1 MHTCRHYGRKIK
13 VGDTGF
19 METNKLLDCIEK
31 SPFCVVFSLR
41 EKQTLAQ
48 YGRIVPFSIGQT
60 VQDKEELSE
69 FMYTIV
75 SGEVRMIDE
84 RPDGTEISLG
94 LLKEGDCFGW
104 ESGTKQ
110 SNQPVTYSAAGS
122 VRLLAIPIEQLR
134 EVLSHNPGLEDL
146 LATYAS
152 SRAVSMFLRRTS
164 LLSSEDYQAVRTFLE
179 RMTVIHADK
188 GEPIVREGDEGDAFY
203 IIHSGHCEVVKEA
216 DGAVLNR
223 LLSGDFF
230 GELALLTGARRQ
242 ATVVAVEP
250 AQLFRLS
257 KDDFDVMIVEYPAL
271 RTAIERISSNYVS
284 KASKY
289 DDDEED
295 QMHGAEAPSGQ
306 SAKPESVVKKGS
318 RRFRLYKYPIRLQ
331 QNEMDCGPTC
341 LAMVMAYYGSRI
353 PINRIREQTE
363 MSRSGST
370 LYGLME
376 TAESLGLAAQG
387 FTTQLDALSEI
398 KLPAIAHWK
407 GEHFIV
413 VYEVTNKHVMVG
425 DPAYGLEKKSR
436 ADFEAGWS
444 GAILT
449 LTPTDRLAASERM
462 RSPVSRFAAYVTPN
476 RKALI
481 ALLIT
486 SLLVQLTALMI
497 PIVTQVIVDKVLVQE
512 QSDLLRMLLVGML
525 ALSLCYMVSN
535 SFRTFLAAR
544 IALKIDIGMLGDFYK
559 HLLSLPLSFFLA
571 RTIGDL
577 TSRVGE
583 NQKIR
588 RMLTT
593 GAVQL
598 LLDSLTI
605 VIYGTLLF
613 VYQVKLA
620 LIAFAILPCYIALV
634 LLFSP
639 LMRRNSRKQFEA
651 EAESQT
657 TMVEAI
663 KLISTVKALAAEPTI
678 RWKLMDKL
686 QLALK
691 QRIKAIRLLVVSET
705 IADFIKM
712 IGSSLVLY
720 GGAVFVMRGQLTV
733 GQFVAFLSVYFTV
746 TQSITQMLQML
757 NDMMEV
763 RVSME
768 RIDDV
773 FRANPEEPEP
783 QHMRRL
789 AALKGSIQFDNVSF
803 RYSKDGPNILQQIN
817 LKIEPGQTVALVGR
831 SGAGKSTFAN
841 LLTKLFAPSSGTIRI
856 DGHDIRQI
864 HAASLRR
871 KIGIVQQENRVFRAT
886 IQDNIAIRFP
896 SATLEE
902 VEAAAKLAGAYDFI
916 AALPLG
922 FKTMIGEGGLSLS
935 GGQLQRIAIARALL
949 GEPGILIFD
958 EATSALDS
966 ESERIIQQNMDRML
980 KGRTCLIIAHRLSTV
995 QKADR
1000 IVVLDRGA
1008 VVESGSHAELI
1019 EAKGLY
1025 YYLISQQLS

>member
-1 MHTCRHYGRKIK
+1 
-13 VGDTGF
+13 
-19 METNKLLDCIEK
+19 METNRYIGYVEQV
-31 SPFCVVFSLR
+31 PFFSVLSLN
-41 EKQTLAQ
+41 EKQMLSKHARVL
-48 YGRIVPFSIGQT
+48 GFSIGQT
-60 VQDKEELSE
+60 IQEKADIPQYLYCV
-69 FMYTIV
+69 V
-75 SGEVRMIDE
+75 SGEIRMIDE
-84 RPDGTEISLG
+84 RPDGSESSLG
-94 LLKEGDCFGW
+94 LLKDGDSFGW
-104 ESGTKQ
+104 EGDEERPG
-110 SNQPVTYSAAGS
+110 NPVVYSAAGN
-122 VRLLAIPIEQLR
+122 VRLLAIPIETLR
-134 EVLSHNPGLEDL
+134 ELFAHNPGLKQL
-146 LATYAS
+146 LVTYMS
-152 SRAVSMFLRRTS
+152 SRAVTMFLRRTA
-164 LLSSEDYQAVRTFLE
+164 LLSTGDHQAVRKFLE
-179 RMTVIHADK
+179 QMTVIHAEK
-188 GEPIVREGDEGDAFY
+188 GQSIVRQGEVGDAFF
-203 IIHSGHCEVVKEA
+203 IVHMGHCEVVNEE
-216 DGAVLNR
+216 DGSVINR
-223 LLSGDFF
+223 LIPGDFF
-230 GELALLTGARRQ
+230 GELALLTGARRK
-242 ATVVAVEP
+242 ATVIAAGA

-257 KDDFDVMIVEYPAL
+257 KNDFDAMIVQHPAL
-271 RTAIERISSNYVS
+271 RTAIESIASNYVS
-284 KASKY
+284 ESSKY
-289 DDDEED
+289 DDDYDDGMEELAAASS
-295 QMHGAEAPSGQ
+295 QAVRWAEVDRKRP
-306 SAKPESVVKKGS
+306 V
-318 RRFRLYKYPIRLQ
+318 RFRLRKYPIRLQ

-387 FTTQLDALSEI
+387 FTTQLDALSEM

-413 VYEVTNKHVMVG
+413 VYEVTKKHVIVG

-449 LTPTDRLAASERM
+449 LTPTDRLAVSERM
-462 RSPVSRFAAYVTPN
+462 RSPVSRFVAYVTPN

-481 ALLIT
+481 SLLIT

-497 PIVTQVIVDKVLVQE
+497 PIFTQVIVDKVLVNE
-512 QSDLLRMLLVGML
+512 QSDFLRMLLVGML

-535 SFRTFLAAR
+535 SFRNFIAAR

-598 LLDSLTI
+598 MLDSLTI
-605 VIYGTLLF
+605 VIYGTLMF
-613 VYQVKLA
+613 VYHVKLA
-620 LIAFAILPCYIALV
+620 LIAFAIIPCYIALV

-691 QRIKAIRLLVVSET
+691 QRIKAIQLLVASET

-712 IGSSLVLY
+712 IGNSLVLY
-720 GGAVFVMRGQLTV
+720 GGAVFVMRGHLTV

-757 NDMMEV
+757 NDIMEV

-773 FRANPEEPEP
+773 FRANPEELDP
-783 QHMRRL
+783 QNMRRL
-789 AALKGSIQFDNVSF
+789 AALKGNIQFDNVSF

-966 ESERIIQQNMDRML
+966 ESERIIQQNMDTML

-995 QKADR
+995 QKADM

-1008 VVESGSHAELI
+1008 VVETGSHAELI

>member
-1 MHTCRHYGRKIK
+1 
-13 VGDTGF
+13 
-19 METNKLLDCIEK
+19 METNKLLDCMEK
-31 SPFCVVFSLR
+31 SPFCSVFSLR

-48 YGRIVPFSIGQT
+48 YGRIIPFSIGQT
-60 VQDKEELSE
+60 VQDKNEGSA
-69 FMYTIV
+69 FMYIVV

-84 RPDGTEISLG
+84 RSDGTEISLG

-104 ESGTKQ
+104 EDGTKQ
-110 SNQPVTYSAAGS
+110 ANQSVFYCAAGS
-122 VRLLAIPIEQLR
+122 VRLLAIPIEKLR
-134 EVLSHNPGLEDL
+134 EVLAHNPGLEDL

-179 RMTVIHADK
+179 RMTVVHAEK

-203 IIHSGHCEVVKEA
+203 IVHSGHCEVVKEA

-223 LLSGDFF
+223 LLPGDFF

-257 KDDFDVMIVEYPAL
+257 KEVFDVMIVEYPAL
-271 RTAIERISSNYVS
+271 RTAIESISSNYVA

-295 QMHGAEAPSGQ
+295 QMDRSEVSFGQ
-306 SAKPESVVKKGS
+306 SVVKKGN
-318 RRFRLYKYPIRLQ
+318 RRFRLHKYPIRLQ

-387 FTTQLDALSEI
+387 FTTQLDALSGM

-413 VYEVTNKHVMVG
+413 VYEVTKKHVIVG
-425 DPAYGLEKKSR
+425 DPAYGLEKKSKS
-436 ADFEAGWS
+436 DFEAGWS

-449 LTPTDRLAASERM
+449 LTPTDRLASSERM
-462 RSPVSRFAAYVTPN
+462 RSPISRFIAYVAPN

-481 ALLIT
+481 SLLLT

-497 PIVTQVIVDKVLVQE
+497 PIFTQVIVDKVLVNE
-512 QSDLLRMLLVGML
+512 QRDFLQMLLVGML
-525 ALSLCYMVSN
+525 ALSLCYIVSN
-535 SFRTFLAAR
+535 SFRHFIAAR

-598 LLDSLTI
+598 MLDSLTI
-605 VIYGTLLF
+605 VIYGTLMF
-613 VYQVKLA
+613 VYHVKLA
-620 LIAFAILPCYIALV
+620 FIAFAIIPCYIALV

-691 QRIKAIRLLVVSET
+691 QRIKAIQLLVASET

-712 IGSSLVLY
+712 IGNSLVLY

-733 GQFVAFLSVYFTV
+733 GQFVAFLSVYIAV
-746 TQSITQMLQML
+746 TQAITQMLQML
-757 NDMMEV
+757 NDIMEV

-773 FRANPEEPEP
+773 FSANPEELEP
-783 QHMRRL
+783 QNMRRM
-789 AALKGSIQFDNVSF
+789 AALKGNIQFENVSF
-803 RYSKDGPNILQQIN
+803 RYSKDGPDILQQIN
-817 LKIEPGQTVALVGR
+817 LKIQPGQTVALVGR

-841 LLTKLFAPSSGTIRI
+841 LLTKLFAPSRGTIRV

-966 ESERIIQQNMDRML
+966 ESERIIQQNMDTML

-995 QKADR
+995 QKADL

-1008 VVESGSHAELI
+1008 VVETGSHTELI
-1019 EAKGLY
+1019 EARGLY

>member
-1 MHTCRHYGRKIK
+1 
-13 VGDTGF
+13 
-19 METNKLLDCIEK
+19 METNKLLGYMVK
-31 SPFCVVFSLR
+31 SPFFVVLSLS
-41 EKQTLAQ
+41 EKQTLARHGQ
-48 YGRIVPFSIGQT
+48 IIPFSIGQT
-60 VQDKEELSE
+60 VQDKDELSE
-69 FMYTIV
+69 FLYVVV

-84 RPDGTEISLG
+84 RSDGTEISLG
-94 LLKEGDCFGW
+94 LLKDGDSFGW

-110 SNQPVTYSAAGS
+110 PSQPVVYSAAGN
-122 VRLLAIPIEQLR
+122 VRLLAIPIEKLR

-146 LATYAS
+146 LDTYAS
-152 SRAVSMFLRRTS
+152 SRAVSMFLRRTA

-179 RMTVIHADK
+179 RMTVIQADK
-188 GEPIVREGDEGDAFY
+188 GQPIVREGDEGDAFY
-203 IIHSGHCEVVKEA
+203 IVHSGHCEVVKEV

-223 LLSGDFF
+223 LIAGDFF
-230 GELALLTGARRQ
+230 GELALLTGARRK

-271 RTAIERISSNYVS
+271 RTAIESISSNYVS

-295 QMHGAEAPSGQ
+295 SMDRLEASSGQ
-306 SAKPESVVKKGS
+306 SVKWEPVVKKGN
-318 RRFRLYKYPIRLQ
+318 RRFRLRKYPIRLQ
-331 QNEMDCGPTC
+331 HNEMDCGPTC
-341 LAMVMAYYGSRI
+341 LAMVMAYYGSHI

-370 LYGLME
+370 LYGLTE

-387 FTTQLDALSEI
+387 FTTQLDALSGV

-407 GEHFIV
+407 GEHFNV
-413 VYEVTNKHVMVG
+413 VYEVTKSHVIVG

-449 LTPTDRLAASERM
+449 LTPTERLASHERM
-462 RSPVSRFAAYVTPN
+462 RSPVSRFIAYVTPN
-476 RKALI
+476 KKALLT
-481 ALLIT
+481 LLIT
-486 SLLVQLTALMI
+486 SLLVQLIALAI
-497 PIVTQVIVDKVLVQE
+497 PIITQVIVDKVLVE
-512 QSDLLRMLLVGML
+512 RYGDLLNVLLVGML
-525 ALSLCYMVSN
+525 GLSVCYIVVN
-535 SFRTFLAAR
+535 SCRTFIAAK
-544 IALKIDIGMLGDFYK
+544 IALKIDVAMLGEFYK
-559 HLLSLPLSFFLA
+559 HLLSLPLSFFWA

-593 GAVQL
+593 GAVQM
-598 LLDSLTI
+598 LLDLLTI
-605 VIYGTLLF
+605 LIYGTLML
-613 VYQVKLA
+613 VYHVKLS
-620 LIAFAILPCYIALV
+620 LIAFAIIPCYAALV

-639 LMRRNSRKQFEA
+639 LMRKNSRRQFEA

-663 KLISTVKALAAEPTI
+663 KLISTVKALAAEPAI
-678 RWKLMDKL
+678 GWKLMDKL

-691 QRIKAIRLLVVSET
+691 QRIKAIRLIVTSET
-705 IADFIKM
+705 IADTIKT
-712 IGSSLVLY
+712 IGNALVLY
-720 GGAVFVMRGQLTV
+720 GGALFVMRGELSV

-746 TQSITQMLQML
+746 TQSITQMLMML
-757 NDMMEV
+757 NDIMEV

-773 FRANPEEPEP
+773 FAAHPEELEP
-783 QHMRRL
+783 QNMRRL
-789 AALKGSIQFDNVSF
+789 AALKGHIQFDNVTF

-817 LKIEPGQTVALVGR
+817 LNIEPGQTVALVGR

-841 LLTKLFAPSSGTIRI
+841 LLTKLFAPTSGTIRL

-902 VEAAAKLAGAYDFI
+902 VETAAKLAGAYEFI
-916 AALPLG
+916 TALPLG

-966 ESERIIQQNMDRML
+966 ESERIIQQNMDTML

-995 QKADR
+995 QKADM

-1008 VVESGSHAELI
+1008 VVETGSHVELI

>member
-1 MHTCRHYGRKIK
+1 
-13 VGDTGF
+13 
-19 METNKLLDCIEK
+19 METNKYIGYVEQV
-31 SPFCVVFSLR
+31 PFFGVLSVH
-41 EKQTLAQ
+41 EKQMLSKNARML
-48 YGRIVPFSIGQT
+48 GFSIGQT
-60 VQDKEELSE
+60 IQEKDDIPQYLYCV
-69 FMYTIV
+69 V
-75 SGEVRMIDE
+75 SGEIRMIDE
-84 RPDGTEISLG
+84 RPDGSENSLG
-94 LLKEGDCFGW
+94 LLKDGDSFGW
-104 ESGTKQ
+104 EGDDERPG
-110 SNQPVTYSAAGS
+110 NPVVYSAAGNA
-122 VRLLAIPIEQLR
+122 RLLAIPIETLR
-134 EVLSHNPGLEDL
+134 ELFAHNPGLKQL
-146 LATYAS
+146 LVTYMS
-152 SRAVSMFLRRTS
+152 SRAVTMFLRRTE
-164 LLSSEDYQAVRTFLE
+164 LLSIEDHQAVRKFLE
-179 RMTVIHADK
+179 RMTVIQAEK
-188 GEPIVREGDEGDAFY
+188 GQSIVRQGDVGDAFF
-203 IIHSGHCEVVKEA
+203 IVHTGQCEVVNEE
-216 DGAVLNR
+216 DGTVINR
-223 LLSGDFF
+223 LISGDFF
-230 GELALLTGARRQ
+230 GELALLTGARRK
-242 ATVVAVEP
+242 ATVIASSA

-257 KDDFDVMIVEYPAL
+257 KNDFDAMIVQHPAL
-271 RTAIERISSNYVS
+271 RTAIESIATHYVS
-284 KASKY
+284 ESSKY
-289 DDDEED
+289 DDDDVTGEIAAASS
-295 QMHGAEAPSGQ
+295 QAVRWAEIDRKRPF
-306 SAKPESVVKKGS
+306 
-318 RRFRLYKYPIRLQ
+318 RFRWRKYPIRLQ

-370 LYGLME
+370 LYGLTE
-376 TAESLGLAAQG
+376 TAESLGLAGQG
-387 FTTQLDALSEI
+387 FTTQLDALSEM

-413 VYEVTNKHVMVG
+413 VYEVTPKHVIVG

-436 ADFEAGWS
+436 ADFEEGWS

-462 RSPVSRFAAYVTPN
+462 RSPISRFLAYVTPN

-481 ALLIT
+481 SLLIL

-497 PIVTQVIVDKVLVQE
+497 PIVTQVIVDKVLIQG
-512 QSDLLRMLLVGML
+512 QGDLLQVLLVGML
-525 ALSLCYMVSN
+525 ALSLCYIVSN
-535 SFRTFLAAR
+535 SFRNFIAAR
-544 IALKIDIGMLGDFYK
+544 IALKIDIGMLGDFYR
-559 HLLSLPLSFFLA
+559 HLLSLPLSFFFA

-577 TSRVGE
+577 TSRVSE

-598 LLDSLTI
+598 MLDSLTV
-605 VIYGTLLF
+605 VIYGTLMF
-613 VYQVKLA
+613 VYHAKLSS
-620 LIAFAILPCYIALV
+620 IAFAIIPCYAALV

-657 TMVEAI
+657 TIVEAI

-686 QLALK
+686 QLSLK
-691 QRIKAIRLLVVSET
+691 QRIKAIQLLVASET

-712 IGSSLVLY
+712 IGNALVLY

-733 GQFVAFLSVYFTV
+733 GQFVAFLSIYFTV

-757 NDMMEV
+757 NDMMEA

-783 QHMRRL
+783 QNRRRL
-789 AALKGSIQFDNVSF
+789 AALKGNVQFDNVSF
-803 RYSKDGPNILQQIN
+803 RFSKDGPDILRQIN
-817 LKIEPGQTVALVGR
+817 LQIKHGQTVALVGR

-841 LLTKLFAPSSGTIRI
+841 LLTKLFTPSGGTIRV

-871 KIGIVQQENRVFRAT
+871 KIGIVQQENQVFRAT

-902 VEAAAKLAGAYDFI
+902 VEEAAKLAGAYDFI

-949 GEPGILIFD
+949 GDPGIVIFD

-980 KGRTCLIIAHRLSTV
+980 KGRTCLIIAHRLSTI
-995 QKADR
+995 QKADM

-1008 VVESGSHAELI
+1008 VVETGSHAELI

-1025 YYLISQQLS
+1025 HYLVSQQLS

>member
-1 MHTCRHYGRKIK
+1 
-13 VGDTGF
+13 
-19 METNKLLDCIEK
+19 METNRQIGYVEQV
-31 SPFCVVFSLR
+31 PFFSVLGLN
-41 EKQTLAQ
+41 EKQVLSKHA
-48 YGRIVPFSIGQT
+48 RMLRFSIGQT
-60 VQDKEELSE
+60 IQEKDDIPQYL
-69 FMYTIV
+69 YGIV
-75 SGEVRMIDE
+75 SGEIRMIDE
-84 RPDGTEISLG
+84 RPDGSENSLG
-94 LLKEGDCFGW
+94 LLKDGDSFGW
-104 ESGTKQ
+104 EGDEESPG
-110 SNQPVTYSAAGS
+110 NPVVYSAAGNAL
-122 VRLLAIPIEQLR
+122 LLAIPIATLR
-134 EVLSHNPGLEDL
+134 ELFAHNPGLKQL
-146 LATYAS
+146 LATYMS
-152 SRAVSMFLRRTS
+152 SRAVTMFLRRTA
-164 LLSSEDYQAVRTFLE
+164 LLSTEDHQAVRKFLE
-179 RMTVIHADK
+179 RMTVIQAEK
-188 GEPIVREGDEGDAFY
+188 GQSIVRQDDVGDAFY
-203 IIHSGHCEVVKEA
+203 IVHAGHCEVVKEE
-216 DGAVLNR
+216 DGSVINR
-223 LLSGDFF
+223 LIPGDFF
-230 GELALLTGARRQ
+230 GELALLTGARRK
-242 ATVVAVEP
+242 ATVVAASAV
-250 AQLFRLS
+250 QLFRLS
-257 KDDFDVMIVEYPAL
+257 KNDFDAMIVEHPAL
-271 RTAIERISSNYVS
+271 RTAIESIASNYVS
-284 KASKY
+284 ESSKY
-289 DDDEED
+289 DDDEAMGELAAASS
-295 QMHGAEAPSGQ
+295 QAVRWAEVDRKRP
-306 SAKPESVVKKGS
+306 V
-318 RRFRLYKYPIRLQ
+318 RFRLRKYPIRLQ
-331 QNEMDCGPTC
+331 QNEMDCGPAC

-353 PINRIREQTE
+353 PIGRIREQTE

-370 LYGLME
+370 LYGLTE

-387 FTTQLDALSEI
+387 FTTQPGALSGM
-398 KLPAIAHWK
+398 KLPVIAHWK

-413 VYEVTNKHVMVG
+413 VYEVTKTHVIVG

-436 ADFEAGWS
+436 SDFEAGWS

-449 LTPTDRLAASERM
+449 LTPTDRLASNERM
-462 RSPVSRFAAYVTPN
+462 RSPVSRFVAYVTPN

-481 ALLIT
+481 SLLIT

-497 PIVTQVIVDKVLVQE
+497 PIFTQVIVDKALVNGE
-512 QSDLLRMLLVGML
+512 GDFLRILLVGML
-525 ALSLCYMVSN
+525 GLSLCYVVSN
-535 SFRTFLAAR
+535 SFRNFIAAR

-598 LLDSLTI
+598 MLDSLTI
-605 VIYGTLLF
+605 VIYGTLMF
-613 VYQVKLA
+613 VYHVKLSF
-620 LIAFAILPCYIALV
+620 IAFAILPCYIALV

-639 LMRRNSRKQFEA
+639 MMRRNSRKQFEA

-686 QLALK
+686 QLSLK
-691 QRIKAIRLLVVSET
+691 QRIKAIQLLVASET

-712 IGSSLVLY
+712 IGNALVLY

-746 TQSITQMLQML
+746 TQSITQMLQMH
-757 NDMMEV
+757 NDIMEV

-773 FRANPEEPEP
+773 FSANPEESEP
-783 QHMRRL
+783 QNMRRL
-789 AALKGSIQFDNVSF
+789 AALKGSIEFDNVSF
-803 RYSKDGPNILQQIN
+803 RYNKDGPNILQQIN

-841 LLTKLFAPSSGTIRI
+841 LLTKLFAPSSGTIRV

-864 HAASLRR
+864 HVASLRR

-896 SATLEE
+896 SAALEE
-902 VEAAAKLAGAYDFI
+902 VEEAAKLAGAYDFI

-966 ESERIIQQNMDRML
+966 ESERIIQQNMDTML

-1008 VVESGSHAELI
+1008 VVETGSHAELI
-1019 EAKGLY
+1019 ESKGLY

>member
-1 MHTCRHYGRKIK
+1 
-13 VGDTGF
+13 
-19 METNKLLDCIEK
+19 METNKLLDCMEK
-31 SPFCVVFSLR
+31 SPFCSVFSLR

-48 YGRIVPFSIGQT
+48 YGRIIPFSIGQT
-60 VQDKEELSE
+60 VQDKNEGSA
-69 FMYTIV
+69 FMYIVV

-84 RPDGTEISLG
+84 RSDGTEISLG

-104 ESGTKQ
+104 EDGTKQ
-110 SNQPVTYSAAGS
+110 SNQSVFYCAAGS
-122 VRLLAIPIEQLR
+122 VRLLAIPIEKLR
-134 EVLSHNPGLEDL
+134 EVLAHNPGLEDL

-179 RMTVIHADK
+179 RMTVVHAEK

-203 IIHSGHCEVVKEA
+203 IVHSGHCEVVKEA

-223 LLSGDFF
+223 LLPGDFF

-257 KDDFDVMIVEYPAL
+257 KEVFDVMIVEYPAL
-271 RTAIERISSNYVS
+271 RTAIESISSNYVA

-289 DDDEED
+289 DDDEEE
-295 QMHGAEAPSGQ
+295 QMDRSEVSFGQ
-306 SAKPESVVKKGS
+306 SDVKKGN
-318 RRFRLYKYPIRLQ
+318 RRFRLHKYPIRLQ

-387 FTTQLDALSEI
+387 FTTQLDALSGM

-413 VYEVTNKHVMVG
+413 VYEVTKKHVIVG
-425 DPAYGLEKKSR
+425 DPAYGLEKKSKS
-436 ADFEAGWS
+436 DFEAGWS

-449 LTPTDRLAASERM
+449 LTPTDRLASSERM
-462 RSPVSRFAAYVTPN
+462 RSPISRFIAYVAPN

-481 ALLIT
+481 SLLLT

-497 PIVTQVIVDKVLVQE
+497 PIFTQVIVDKVLVNE
-512 QSDLLRMLLVGML
+512 QRDFLQMLLVGML
-525 ALSLCYMVSN
+525 ALSLCYIVSN
-535 SFRTFLAAR
+535 SFRHFIAAR

-598 LLDSLTI
+598 MLDSLTI
-605 VIYGTLLF
+605 VIYGTLMF
-613 VYQVKLA
+613 VYHVKLA
-620 LIAFAILPCYIALV
+620 FIAFAIIPCYIALV

-691 QRIKAIRLLVVSET
+691 QRIKAIQLLVASET

-712 IGSSLVLY
+712 IGNSLVLY

-733 GQFVAFLSVYFTV
+733 GQFVAFLSVYIAV
-746 TQSITQMLQML
+746 TQAITQMLQML
-757 NDMMEV
+757 NDIMEV

-773 FRANPEEPEP
+773 FSASPEELEP
-783 QHMRRL
+783 QNMRRM
-789 AALKGSIQFDNVSF
+789 AALKGNIQFENVSF
-803 RYSKDGPNILQQIN
+803 RYSKDGPDILQQIN
-817 LKIEPGQTVALVGR
+817 LKIQPGQTVALVGR

-841 LLTKLFAPSSGTIRI
+841 LLTKLFAPSRGTIRV

-902 VEAAAKLAGAYDFI
+902 VETAAKLAGAYDFI

-966 ESERIIQQNMDRML
+966 ESERIIQQNMDTML

-995 QKADR
+995 QKADL

-1008 VVESGSHAELI
+1008 VVETGSHAELI
-1019 EAKGLY
+1019 EARGLY

>member
-1 MHTCRHYGRKIK
+1 
-13 VGDTGF
+13 
-19 METNKLLDCIEK
+19 METNKMMIGYVEQIPFSSILSLNEK
-31 SPFCVVFSLR
+31 MMLSKDARMLR
-41 EKQTLAQ
+41 
-48 YGRIVPFSIGQT
+48 FSIGQT
-60 VQDKEELSE
+60 IQEKDDIPQYL
-69 FMYTIV
+69 YGIV
-75 SGEVRMIDE
+75 SGEVRIIDE
-84 RPDGTEISLG
+84 RSDGSESSLG
-94 LLKEGDCFGW
+94 LLKDGDSFGW
-104 ESGTKQ
+104 EGDGERRG
-110 SNQPVTYSAAGS
+110 NPVVYSAADD
-122 VRLLAIPIEQLR
+122 VLLLAIPIDTLR
-134 EVLSHNPGLEDL
+134 ELFAFNPGLRQL
-146 LATYAS
+146 LATYMS
-152 SRAVSMFLRRTS
+152 SRAVTMFLRRTA
-164 LLSSEDYQAVRTFLE
+164 LLSTEDHQAVRKLLE
-179 RMTVIHADK
+179 RMTVIHVAK
-188 GEPIVREGDEGDAFY
+188 GHSIVREGDVGDAFF
-203 IIHSGHCEVVKEA
+203 IIHSGHCEVVKEE
-216 DGAVLNR
+216 DGSVINR
-223 LLSGDFF
+223 LIPGDFF
-230 GELALLTGARRQ
+230 GELALLTGARRK
-242 ATVVAVEP
+242 ATVIAVSRAE
-250 AQLFRLS
+250 LFRLS
-257 KDDFDVMIVEYPAL
+257 KNDFDAMIVEHPAL
-271 RTAIERISSNYVS
+271 RTAIESIASHYVS
-284 KASKY
+284 ESSKY
-289 DDDEED
+289 NDDDVMGELAAD
-295 QMHGAEAPSGQ
+295 SSQAVRWAEVDRRRPL
-306 SAKPESVVKKGS
+306 
-318 RRFRLYKYPIRLQ
+318 RFRLRKYPIRLQ

-353 PINRIREQTE
+353 PIGRIREQTE

-370 LYGLME
+370 LYGLTE

-387 FTTQLDALSEI
+387 FTTQLGALSRM

-413 VYEVTNKHVMVG
+413 VYEVTNKHVIVG
-425 DPAYGLEKKSR
+425 DPAYGLERKSR
-436 ADFEAGWS
+436 AEFEAGWS

-449 LTPTDRLAASERM
+449 LTPTDRLATSERM
-462 RSPVSRFAAYVTPN
+462 RSPVTRFVAYVTPN

-481 ALLIT
+481 ALLVT

-497 PIVTQVIVDKVLVQE
+497 PIFTQLIVDKVLVAGQ
-512 QSDLLRMLLVGML
+512 DDFLRMLLVGML
-525 ALSLCYMVSN
+525 ALSLCYIVSN
-535 SFRTFLAAR
+535 SFRNFIAAR

-598 LLDSLTI
+598 MLDSLTI
-605 VIYGTLLF
+605 VIYGTLMF
-613 VYQVKLA
+613 VYHVKLS
-620 LIAFAILPCYIALV
+620 LIAFAIIPCYVALV

-639 LMRRNSRKQFEA
+639 LMRRNSRRQFEA

-686 QLALK
+686 QLSLK
-691 QRIKAIRLLVVSET
+691 QRIKAIQLLVASET

-712 IGSSLVLY
+712 IGNALVLY

-733 GQFVAFLSVYFTV
+733 GQFVAFLSIYFTV
-746 TQSITQMLQML
+746 AQAITQMLQML
-757 NDMMEV
+757 NDIMEV

-773 FRANPEEPEP
+773 FRANPEELEP
-783 QHMRRL
+783 QNMRRL

-803 RYSKDGPNILQQIN
+803 RYSKDGPDILRQIN

-841 LLTKLFAPSSGTIRI
+841 LLTKLFAPSSGSIRV

-966 ESERIIQQNMDRML
+966 ESERIIQMNMELML

-1008 VVESGSHAELI
+1008 VVETGSHAELI
-1019 EAKGLY
+1019 DAKGLY